1 MNHHFWKNLN
11 PFSIIQTILRY
22 FDAIPFSIYQ
32 FSNRRLFM
40 RLSVFA
46 IVTFLTAIGIHTT
59 VAQSATPR
67 SPVVLI
73 SLDGATPRFVE
84 EYLQKGI
91 LKPNQGLGLLKSR
104 GVVAD
109 RNITCN
115 PSLTAACHVSI
126 GSGATTAK
134 TDVVSNN
141 FHLVASPFR
150 QNISGFAA
158 PIGGYSIDANGVSQ
172 SATPTAE
179 PIWIKLRQ
187 NGKKVVAATFP
198 GADGVDI
205 RLTSAPTS
213 PLLQSAKERTVDY
226 TVPFG
231 AFAGLS
237 ARGFSLTRS
246 DFKPASESTIAQL
259 TAVGKSSYSP
269 VLQTSLEQVTVGGA
283 SFDLQAAA
291 LDTSDDRQ
299 TNYDTIVFFD
309 AKLGIQVGGSL
320 PSTGS
325 AFVQAKLKKSSPFY
339 FEGSSSKAGTAFYVS
354 RLTPDLSTVRL
365 VRYSANS
372 IPRNAAVLADVDD
385 INNNVGFWAP
395 QPDFRITQ
403 RSGVG
408 LNAFPDKEL
417 EDIYEDQVQTFTDY
431 QTRVALRAIAKNPD
445 ADLVLLYF
453 EQPDGSEH
461 QFLAIDPRQAT
472 DPTNPYSING
482 GQDAAKVAR
491 YATYVQ
497 RAYRVADR
505 AVQQVIRAVGTR
517 GGIPR
522 RNIIV
527 VSDHGFSPFH
537 TSVNLTAYLTSKGF
551 DSSKVRAITSGP
563 ATNIYINLQGR
574 EPDGTVS
581 RDEYVTLQQQVVQ
594 ALKELV
600 DTNPNY
606 ASDQP
611 IFDKVYARPL
621 PQDSSD
627 RAFGLGTNE
636 FIAQD
641 SGDVFATM
649 AEGYNFDGTQSP
661 AIPRLG
667 DGSSVTGFLSVPS
680 FYGAHGYDPEKL
692 NMSAI
697 FFAAGPDIDQGT
709 FKQVRNIDVVP
720 TIDRLLGVE
729 SAPTVQGQALK
740 LKS

>member
-1 MNHHFWKNLN
+1 
-11 PFSIIQTILRY
+11 
-22 FDAIPFSIYQ
+22 
-32 FSNRRLFM
+32 
-40 RLSVFA
+40 V
-46 IVTFLTAIGIHTT
+46 
-59 VAQSATPR
+59 
-67 SPVVLI
+67 
-73 SLDGATPRFVE
+73 RF
-84 EYLQKGI
+84 
-91 LKPNQGLGLLKSR
+91 
-104 GVVAD
+104 
-109 RNITCN
+109 
-115 PSLTAACHVSI
+115 
-126 GSGATTAK
+126 
-134 TDVVSNN
+134 
-141 FHLVASPFR
+141 
-150 QNISGFAA
+150 
-158 PIGGYSIDANGVSQ
+158 
-172 SATPTAE
+172 
-179 PIWIKLRQ
+179 
-187 NGKKVVAATFP
+187 
-198 GADGVDI
+198 
-205 RLTSAPTS
+205 
-213 PLLQSAKERTVDY
+213 
-226 TVPFG
+226 
-231 AFAGLS
+231 
-237 ARGFSLTRS
+237 
-246 DFKPASESTIAQL
+246 
-259 TAVGKSSYSP
+259 
-269 VLQTSLEQVTVGGA
+269 
-283 SFDLQAAA
+283 
-291 LDTSDDRQ
+291 
-299 TNYDTIVFFD
+299 
-309 AKLGIQVGGSL
+309 
-320 PSTGS
+320 
-325 AFVQAKLKKSSPFY
+325 
-339 FEGSSSKAGTAFYVS
+339 
-354 RLTPDLSTVRL
+354 

-417 EDIYEDQVQTFTDY
+417 EDIYEDQVQTFTEY

-472 DPTNPYSING
+472 EPTDPNSING
-482 GQDAAKVAR
+482 GQNAAKVAR

-527 VSDHGFSPFH
+527 VSDHGFSPFY
-537 TSVNLTAYLTSKGF
+537 TSVSLTAYLTSKGF

-581 RDEYVTLQQQVVQ
+581 QSEYVTLQQQVVQ

-606 ASDQP
+606 VKTGNQP
-611 IFDKVYARPL
+611 IFDKIYPRPL
-621 PQDSSD
+621 PQDSGD
-627 RAFGLGTNE
+627 RTFGLGTNE

-649 AEGYNFDGTQSP
+649 TEGYNFDGTQTP

-667 DGSSVTGFLSVPS
+667 DGSAVTGFLSVPS
-680 FYGAHGYDPEKL
+680 FHGEHGYDPEKL
-692 NMSAI
+692 NMSAV

-709 FKQVRNIDVVP
+709 FQQVRNIDVVP

-740 LKS
+740 LRS